1 MNSSCSALLLRWC
14 SDLNIYYD
22 DFTLL
27 PVARQDPVPIHLRQL
42 TTKWSIHSTCGN
54 IWGLKSVRRATMKTN
69 MPVDPEYELWVLLH
83 QAVDAMIRA
92 RENELR
98 KFGISRIQAAVLFII
113 KAIDGPATP
122 AEISRWLFREPHTV
136 FGLLVRMEKQGLV
149 RRDKDLERRNMIR
162 VTITE
167 KGEKAFRRSRD
178 MKVIRTILS
187 GISPEQRD
195 NLKPYLETLRKRAL
209 KELGVKHQLPFP

>member
-1 MNSSCSALLLRWC
+1 
-14 SDLNIYYD
+14 
-22 DFTLL
+22 
-27 PVARQDPVPIHLRQL
+27 
-42 TTKWSIHSTCGN
+42 
-54 IWGLKSVRRATMKTN
+54 MKTN
-69 MPVDPEYELWVLLH
+69 IPADPEYELWVLLH
-83 QAVDAMIRA
+83 QACDAMIRA

-98 KFGISRIQAAVLFII
+98 EIGISRMQAAVLFIV

-149 RRDKDLERRNMIR
+149 RRIKDLERKNMVR

-167 KGEKAFRRSRD
+167 KGEEAYRRSRKL
-178 MKVIRTILS
+178 KVIRTILS
-187 GISPEQRD
+187 GLSPEQRD

-209 KELGVKHQLPFP
+209 GKLGVKHQLPFP